1 MKFTSSI
8 EIDRPIAEVFDYANN
23 HVVEW
28 SPTVVDD
35 TVIEEKPGHVGTT
48 FRIVMQDHRGRK
60 NEFVGEVT
68 KWQEPA
74 QCSIVMRG
82 IMGEIDVDNEFEDLG
97 GTRTRMTQ
105 NSLIRPKGFF
115 KVMFFLLGWT
125 MRKSGCKAHKD
136 ELVGLKT
143 SLEAKLPPSRDAE
156 RADTA

>member
-1 MKFTSSI
+1 MKFTSTI

-28 SPTVVDD
+28 SPIVTVDE
-35 TVIEEKPGHVGTT
+35 VIEEKPGHVGTT
-48 FRIVMQDHRGRK
+48 FRMVMEEHSRK

-68 KWQEPA
+68 KWQEPTK
-74 QCSIVMRG
+74 CSIVLRG
-82 IMGEIDVDNEFEDLG
+82 KMGEIDVHNDFEDLG

-115 KVMFFLLGWT
+115 KVVFFLLGWA
-125 MRKSGCKAHKD
+125 MRKSGCKAHKN
-136 ELVGLKT
+136 ELISLKT
-143 SLEAKLPPSRDAE
+143 TLEAKLPPSRDAA